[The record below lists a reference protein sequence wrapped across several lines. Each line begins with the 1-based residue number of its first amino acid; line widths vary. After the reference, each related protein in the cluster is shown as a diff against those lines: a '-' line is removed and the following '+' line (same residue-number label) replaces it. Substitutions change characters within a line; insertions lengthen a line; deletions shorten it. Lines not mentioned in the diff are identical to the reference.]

1 MESTP
6 KEAENTLDVFEF
18 RKRIIEDYERFSRS
32 FTQIRA
38 SDIKRYVDEA
48 YAKGQFWP
56 APLIQL
62 NPNFSAGKSIEELV
76 SEGMLEKEC
85 RHLFRVGKGPGKAG
99 FPLRLHKHQED
110 AIRVARLG
118 ESYVLTTG
126 TGSGKS
132 LSYFIPIVNDV
143 LRRRREGGA
152 RKGITAIVVY
162 PMNALCNSQLEELQ
176 KFLSEENAQGK
187 EPVTYARYTGQ
198 ESKEKRQALAENPP
212 DILLTN
218 YVMLELIMT
227 RQDPTDLAVVKAA
240 EGLRFLV
247 LDELHTYRG
256 RQGADVAM
264 LVRRV
269 RERLNADLQCVGT
282 SATMASEGV
291 AEDRN
296 KVVAGFASRLFGSE
310 VKPDHIIT
318 ETLDRV
324 IPEGAAAD
332 PEALAKAV
340 QAGVPEGALYEEL
353 RQHPIAAWIESRL
366 GLERENGVP
375 EGKLVRISKPQ
386 TLQKAAEMLSK
397 ESNLEIGVCE
407 SYLARFLLLA
417 YHTRN
422 EYGRSLFAFRL
433 HQFIAGA
440 GDLYST
446 LEAPDE
452 RFMTLNGQQYQPG
465 ERGKVLFNT
474 SFCRKCGQEYFP
486 VWATMAGKQV
496 ERFEPRELTEKS
508 HENNELQHGYFMP
521 DPNGDAFDADDLEA
535 GQYPEDWIEFSA
547 EVPRLKA
554 YYRKYRPQPV
564 TVDTNGAVG
573 ISGLKGWYI
582 PHGFRFCLNSECDAS
597 YEGAK
602 RSELT
607 KLSSLSSEGRS
618 SATTVLTVAALRYLL
633 SAATS
638 LKPEAKK
645 ILGFTDNRQ
654 DASLQAGHFND
665 FIQILLLRGALLA
678 AIRNAPDGVLKNETL
693 TQAVEAHLHL
703 VAEDFASNLEARG
716 PKAQNARA
724 ALRDVLGYRLYLDL
738 QRGWRITNPN
748 LEQLNLLRI
757 GYESLKECC
766 DDEEVWQDCPPLLA
780 KATPDQRWELA
791 YELLEAMRRSLCIK
805 TLYLDR
811 HYQEQIRHRSFT
823 MLREPWG
830 FSEEEEKL
838 FSAPVMVPRSKTSTR
853 QSDLFVH
860 HISYRSKYGRFLK
873 RPKFWDESNPDYPKK
888 FTENDYNILVD
899 AILGVLGRYGL
910 VEAVKL
916 NKQLTGYCIDASV
929 IEWQRGDAET
939 GERNHLFF
947 RSLYENVTALLSTE
961 DRFLHQLEAREHT
974 AQVNSDTR
982 EEREQA
988 FREARLP
995 VLFCSPTMELGVD
1008 IASLNAVY
1016 MRNVPPTPA
1025 NYAQRSGRAG
1035 RSGQPALVLTYCAAK
1050 SPHDQYF
1057 FHDPTRMVAG
1067 VVNAPAIDLANEEL
1081 IRSHLHAVWLAETGK
1096 KLESSIKDLLDLSVS
1111 DTLPIRSEFKDGL
1124 ASPAAKTRASRRA
1137 VTILSTL
1144 GEELNVDT
1152 APWYTDAWLDNVI
1165 SGAYL
1170 GLNQACE
1177 RWRSL
1182 FQATTR
1188 QMDEAHKIQMNHA
1201 VGEIERKEAEQRYKE
1216 AQIQHNLLL
1225 ESTHTMNS
1233 DFSTYRYLA
1242 NQGFLPG
1249 YNFPRLPLMAFI
1261 PARRERIGQDSF
1273 LSRPRFLGLSEFGP
1287 RSIIY
1292 HEGSTYRVMKA
1303 ILGIRDEES
1312 VTTTAKLPVRSARLC
1327 PVCSYAHF
1335 DQEKEFERC
1344 VNCHELLAGGKLLHD
1359 LYRIEQVSTRR
1370 ATRITSD
1377 EEERQRQGYETITT
1391 LRFAQSNGQAKFVS
1405 VLYRENDEPLLEM
1418 RYGPAAMLWRI
1429 NLGWRRR
1436 KEKSICGFNIDV
1448 TTGQWAKDE
1457 QAPEEADNGESE
1469 ARVRQRIVPFVE
1481 DRKNCLVIHPKISLD
1496 GPALTTFQYAL
1507 ARGITGVF
1515 QLESSELAVEALPDR
1530 EHQNAILLYESA
1542 EGGAGVLRRLASD
1555 LNALQAVARRALEI
1569 CHFESKSGA
1578 WSDPADMENQDKDC
1592 EAGCYKCLLSYANQP
1607 DHKVIDRQHQEVVAL
1622 LCRLT
1627 HCEGERGA
1635 EGKSAQE
1642 HLDALRTL
1650 SLSSLEQAWL
1660 DYLNTQGFRLP
1671 DRAQPLLTEYGTQP
1685 DFLYENTLALIYIDG
1700 PAHETVGQKRIDTE
1714 ITRRLEDAGYTVIRF
1729 PKEQTAWPALLAEYA
1744 FVFGKEE
1751 CLENAPS

>member
-1 MESTP
+1 MRKQRTAFLEIPGCAVALTFCEREFRGPSPIFHYKIRENPPNILFTLNVVRISLVTFARKPIKSNISLPVVFISSLPMASTP
-6 KEAENTLDVFEF
+6 KEAEHTLNIFEF
-18 RKRIIEDYERFSRS
+18 RQRIIADYERFSRS

-38 SDIKRYVDEA
+38 SDIKQYVDAA
-48 YAKGQFWP
+48 YVKGQFWP

-62 NPNFSAGKSIEELV
+62 NPNFSSGKSIEELV
-76 SEGMLEKEC
+76 SEGVLEQAC
-85 RHLFRVGKGPGKAG
+85 RYLFRVDKARG
-99 FPLRLHKHQED
+99 TAGVPLRLHKHQED

-132 LSYFIPIVNDV
+132 LAYFIPIVNDV
-143 LRRRREGGA
+143 LRRRREGRA
-152 RKGITAIVVY
+152 SRGITAIVVY

-176 KFLSEENAQGK
+176 KFLGEGDTQGE

-198 ESKEKRQALAENPP
+198 ESKEQRQALAENPP

-227 RQDPTDLAVVKAA
+227 RQDPTDLAVIQAA

-269 RERLNADLQCVGT
+269 RERLNARLQCIGT
-282 SATMASEGV
+282 SATMASEGS

-296 KVVAGFASRLFGSE
+296 KVVAQIASRLFGSE

-324 IPEGAAAD
+324 TPESVSID
-332 PEALAKAV
+332 SEALAKAV
-340 QAGVPEGALYEEL
+340 RAGVPEGARYEQL
-353 RQHPIAAWIESRL
+353 RQHPIAAWIESKL
-366 GLERENGVP
+366 GLERESGLP
-375 EGKLVRISKPQ
+375 QGKLVRISKPQ
-386 TLQKAAEMLSK
+386 TLQQAAEQLST
-397 ESNLEIGVCE
+397 ESHVDVGLCA
-407 SYLARFLLLA
+407 SYLAQFLLLA

-446 LEAPDE
+446 LEAPGQ
-452 RFMTLNGQQYQPG
+452 RFLTLNGQQYQPG
-465 ERGKVLFNT
+465 ERDNILFNT

-486 VWATMAGKQV
+486 VWATMAGKRV
-496 ERFEPRELTEKS
+496 ERLEPRELTEKS
-508 HENNELQHGYFMP
+508 HENGELQYGYFMP
-521 DPNGDAFDADDLEA
+521 DPDGNVFDADNLET
-535 GQYPEDWIEFSA
+535 GQYPEEWIEFNA
-547 EVPRLKA
+547 DVPRLKP

-564 TVDTNGAVG
+564 LVDTNGTVG
-573 ISGLKGWYI
+573 LSGMSGWYL

-633 SAATS
+633 STATR

-665 FIQILLLRGALLA
+665 FIQVLLLRGALLA
-678 AIRNAPDGVLKNETL
+678 ALRDAPEGILKNETL
-693 TQAVEAHLHL
+693 TQAVEDHLHL
-703 VAEDFASNLEARG
+703 VPEDFASNPEARG
-716 PKAQNARA
+716 PRAQNARA
-724 ALRDVLGYRLYLDL
+724 ALRDVLGYRLYFDL

-748 LEQLNLLRI
+748 LEQLGLLRI
-757 GYESLKECC
+757 GYASLEACC
-766 DDEEVWQDCPPLLA
+766 ADEAVWQNCPPLLA
-780 KATPDQRWELA
+780 RATPEQRREVT
-791 YELLEAMRRSLCIK
+791 YELLELMRRGLCIK

-830 FSEEEEKL
+830 FSEEEEQL
-838 FSAPVMVPRSKTSTR
+838 FSAPVMVPRPKTPTR
-853 QSDLFVH
+853 RAEQASYYYHV
-860 HISYRSKYGRFLK
+860 SYRSRYGRFLK
-873 RPKFWDESNPDYPKK
+873 RPRFWGEANPHYPEK
-888 FTENDYNILVD
+888 FTENDYNTLVD
-899 AILGVLGRYGL
+899 ALLRVLVRYGL
-910 VEAVKL
+910 VEAVEL
-916 NKQLTGYCIDASV
+916 NRQLTGYCIDASV
-929 IEWQRGDAET
+929 IEWRRGET
-939 GERNHLFF
+939 ETSASDHLFF
-947 RSLYENVTALLSTE
+947 RTLYENVTALLSTE

-982 EEREQA
+982 EAREQA

-1057 FHDPTRMVAG
+1057 FQDPTRMVAG

-1096 KLESSIKDLLDLSVS
+1096 KLGSSIKDLLDLAAE
-1111 DTLPIRSEFKDGL
+1111 DLPIRAEFTDGL
-1124 ASPAAKTRASRRA
+1124 ESPGAKTRAARRA

-1144 GEELNVDT
+1144 AEELSHDA
-1152 APWYTDAWLDNVI
+1152 APWYTEAWLDHVI

-1170 GLNQACE
+1170 GLDHACE

-1182 FQATTR
+1182 FRATTR
-1188 QMDEAHKIQMNHA
+1188 QMEEAHKIQMNHA

-1225 ESTHTMNS
+1225 ESAQTLNS

-1261 PARRERIGQDSF
+1261 PARRERIGQDAF
-1273 LSRPRFLGLSEFGP
+1273 LSRPRFLGLAEFGP

-1292 HEGSTYRVMKA
+1292 HEGSTYRVIKA
-1303 ILGIRDEES
+1303 ILGVRDEES

-1335 DQEKEFERC
+1335 DKEKEFERC
-1344 VNCHELLAGGKLLHD
+1344 VNCDALLAGGRLLHD

-1391 LRFAQSNGQAKFVS
+1391 LRFAQSNGQAKFVP
-1405 VLYRENDEPLLEM
+1405 VLYRENGEPLLEM

-1457 QAPEEADNGESE
+1457 QAPEEADNGETE
-1469 ARVRQRIVPFVE
+1469 ARVPQRIVPFVE
-1481 DRKNCLVIHPKISLD
+1481 DRADFQQLVPI
-1496 GPALTTFQYAL
+1496 A
-1507 ARGITGVF
+1507 
-1515 QLESSELAVEALPDR
+1515 
-1530 EHQNAILLYESA
+1530 
-1542 EGGAGVLRRLASD
+1542 
-1555 LNALQAVARRALEI
+1555 
-1569 CHFESKSGA
+1569 
-1578 WSDPADMENQDKDC
+1578 
-1592 EAGCYKCLLSYANQP
+1592 
-1607 DHKVIDRQHQEVVAL
+1607 
-1622 LCRLT
+1622 
-1627 HCEGERGA
+1627 
-1635 EGKSAQE
+1635 
-1642 HLDALRTL
+1642 
-1650 SLSSLEQAWL
+1650 
-1660 DYLNTQGFRLP
+1660 
-1671 DRAQPLLTEYGTQP
+1671 
-1685 DFLYENTLALIYIDG
+1685 
-1700 PAHETVGQKRIDTE
+1700 
-1714 ITRRLEDAGYTVIRF
+1714 
-1729 PKEQTAWPALLAEYA
+1729 
-1744 FVFGKEE
+1744 
-1751 CLENAPS
+1751 